1 MAGLLW
7 LSGRR
12 ILQPDAQIPLTSE
25 GVILLAMLSLPMW
38 RRWRVIRQMSPDER
52 ALWEVIEASPE
63 RERLTAY
70 VPVQVI
76 P

>member
-52 ALWEVIEASPE
+52 ALWEAIEASPE